1 MLIINLLISNKKII
15 IFLILPNVVNPNPRI
30 ALPIKQNQTIKFH
43 KQKATNKSAQEIKPR
58 SKLKSEKGTLYNKPN
73 PIGCLVS

>member
-1 MLIINLLISNKKII
+1 MRIIHLLISNKKII

-43 KQKATNKSAQEIKPR
+43 KQQDNRQNCTINQTEIKVKKR
-58 SKLKSEKGTLYNKPN
+58 KENTQ
-73 PIGCLVS
+73 